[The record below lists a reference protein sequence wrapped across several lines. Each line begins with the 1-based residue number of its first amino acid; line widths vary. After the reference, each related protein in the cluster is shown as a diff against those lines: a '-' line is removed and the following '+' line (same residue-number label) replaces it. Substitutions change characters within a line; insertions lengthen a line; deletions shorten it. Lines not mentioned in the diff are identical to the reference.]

1 MEKIRRK
8 REMETGVINIFKYYI
23 TAWMY
28 YCGKYKIQFCEIE
41 DLENNIILLR
51 LEITGENFML
61 NT

>member
-1 MEKIRRK
+1 
-8 REMETGVINIFKYYI
+8 METGVINIFKYYI

-41 DLENNIILLR
+41 DLENNINIILLR